1 MYAQLSDIHPDGA
14 ATRVSYGLMNL
25 THLAGHDKVVYL
37 EEGKTYKAK
46 VQLDVCGH
54 NFPKGHRIRLSIA
67 NSFWPMIWPSPELA
81 TLKLDLSTAKF
92 ALPMFAGKDAEGPNM
107 EARCAPLTPMTT
119 LSPGRVDRTIEYDL
133 LTDSWTSITNGVGG
147 VFGEGIYRFDDI
159 GTVVEHNLKRELTM
173 SNKDPL
179 SAKYTI
185 TQKMKNGR
193 DGWLTDCDIVVTQTA
208 DKDNF
213 YITGH
218 MDASINDEHVFHR
231 DYDYKVKRNGI

>member
-1 MYAQLSDIHPDGA
+1 
-14 ATRVSYGLMNL
+14 
-25 THLAGHDKVVYL
+25 
-37 EEGKTYKAK
+37 
-46 VQLDVCGH
+46 
-54 NFPKGHRIRLSIA
+54 
-67 NSFWPMIWPSPELA
+67 
-81 TLKLDLSTAKF
+81 
-92 ALPMFAGKDAEGPNM
+92 MFSGKDAEGPNM

-185 TQKMKNGR
+185 TQKMKNGH